1 MLLLKAFNEGL
12 GATEEVK
19 GSGALVGRPWSWV
32 CNDAEMAGAVG
43 EMMGSIGVLAP
54 EGVGLAGDEENEIAD
69 GEWRGFFGEL
79 HDSVYIGP

>member
-1 MLLLKAFNEGL
+1 
-12 GATEEVK
+12 
-19 GSGALVGRPWSWV
+19 
-32 CNDAEMAGAVG
+32 
-43 EMMGSIGVLAP
+43 MMRSIGVLAP